1 LARAGLR
8 NQRVRIVWLLTLAI
22 TLAVFAALAPR
33 AFAGTFAYTVSGNPH
48 TGTVVC
54 YSNTQTC
61 DIYPESSIG
70 TSGWAPR
77 NFNDASWSFPP
88 YSKGG
93 VVYINT
99 SGGWIASAT
108 ATTVDSNKP
117 RAYTSVQSRTPSQC
131 AATPRLTPQRT
142 SSSASPPIRH
152 S

>member
-1 LARAGLR
+1 MARAGLKR
-8 NQRVRIVWLLTLAI
+8 QRVRVAWVLILAI
-22 TLAVFAALAPR
+22 TLAVFAAFAPG
-33 AFAGTFAYTVSGNPH
+33 AVAATFAYTVSGNPH

-88 YSKGG
+88 YSQGG

-108 ATTVDSNKP
+108 ATTVDQQQAARIHLGPISYAKSMCRNAT
-117 RAYTSVQSRTPSQC
+117 AYTATNLFQC
-131 AATPRLTPQRT
+131 VTTNT
-142 SSSASPPIRH
+142 S
-152 S
+152 

>member
-1 LARAGLR
+1 MASAGFKG
-8 NQRVRIVWLLTLAI
+8 QHVRIAWVLS
-22 TLAVFAALAPR
+22 LAVSVVVFAVFAPR
-33 AFAGTFAYTVSGNPH
+33 AFGATFAYTVSGNPH

-70 TSGWAPR
+70 TNGWAPR

-88 YSKGG
+88 YSQGG

-108 ATTVDSNKP
+108 ATTVEQQQAARIHLGSISYAKSMCRNAT
-117 RAYTSVQSRTPSQC
+117 AYTATNLFQC
-131 AATPRLTPQRT
+131 VTTNT
-142 SSSASPPIRH
+142 S
-152 S
+152 